1 MAKLQYLLDVYRLD
15 GNYIPYHYHP
25 CYEFIFYYS
34 GRGTNNFVLSEEA
47 PSRQEHFIFERPDAS
62 PENTQELSFNRNT
75 LFFYEPHS
83 YHNETH
89 EKGGDV
95 LAIGFL
101 SDTPVELGQ
110 MVYTDLP
117 PEIVQHLQMIAK
129 EHREKSEG
137 YVNAINAM
145 IDLLIVYLSRIE
157 SKRENRQPG
166 LETLKNYIDNY
177 FMTDIKVADLAKTS
191 FYTTDHFI
199 RVFKKDYGI
208 HPKQYILKKR
218 LEESMTLL
226 CNTNISVCDVAAR
239 VGYHSNAEFS
249 AFIKKYTGQTPT
261 QIRKNKGKPD

>member
-1 MAKLQYLLDVYRLD
+1 MARLQYFLDVYRPD
-15 GNYIPYHYHP
+15 GNYIPFHYHP
-25 CYEFIFYYS
+25 CYEIVLYCD
-34 GRGTNNFVLSEEA
+34 GMGTNHFVMSEET
-47 PSRQEHFIFERPDAS
+47 PSRQEHFIFERPASS
-62 PENTQELSFNRNT
+62 PENTQELSFERNT

-89 EKGGDV
+89 EKGGNV

-101 SDTPVELGQ
+101 SDTPVILGQ
-110 MVYTDLP
+110 MVYSDVP

-129 EHREKSEG
+129 EHRDKNEG
-137 YVNAINAM
+137 YLDAINAM

-157 SKRENRQPG
+157 SKRGIRQPS

-199 RVFKKDYGI
+199 RVFKKEYGI

-218 LEESMTLL
+218 LEESMKLL
-226 CNTNISVCDVAAR
+226 QNTGISVCDVAAR

-249 AFIKKYTGQTPT
+249 AFIKKYTGKTPT
-261 QIRKNKGKPD
+261 QIRKKSE